1 MSRNGERYPAVDGV
15 ERFPGIHTC
24 RLVGCVLQKP
34 MNLPNSLTVL
44 RILLIP
50 FFIGFLTYGHYQ
62 WALWTL
68 LVAGV
73 TDILDGVIA
82 RMANQRTKLGTYLD
96 PLADK
101 LLLTSAFVTLS
112 VLHLVP
118 GWVAIVVVSR
128 DLIIVAGTLLLH
140 VTQTPIEVVPTA
152 LGKGTTLVQ
161 LSYLVLALVLIA
173 FQEDVRQLMPLLIL
187 MLTLT
192 IVSGLQYVYRG
203 IRAYHPDLV

>member
-1 MSRNGERYPAVDGV
+1 
-15 ERFPGIHTC
+15 
-24 RLVGCVLQKP
+24 
-34 MNLPNSLTVL
+34 
-44 RILLIP
+44 
-50 FFIGFLTYGHYQ
+50 
-62 WALWTL
+62 
-68 LVAGV
+68 
-73 TDILDGVIA
+73 
-82 RMANQRTKLGTYLD
+82 
-96 PLADK
+96 
-101 LLLTSAFVTLS
+101 VTLS

-161 LSYLVLALVLIA
+161 LSYLVLALALIA
-173 FQEDVRQLMPLLIL
+173 LQKDVRQLMPLLVL